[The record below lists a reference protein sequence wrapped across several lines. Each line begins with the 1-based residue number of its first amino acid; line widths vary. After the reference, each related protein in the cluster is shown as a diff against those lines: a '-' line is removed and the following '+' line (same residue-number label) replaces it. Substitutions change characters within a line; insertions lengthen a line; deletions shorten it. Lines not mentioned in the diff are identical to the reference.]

1 MADESRTEPEQ
12 KAPEASSEEPAHVL
26 TGARTPQ
33 GTMTIV
39 LIYAAATVVLWF
51 YMYYIVLK
59 SDGYLG
65 GF

>member
-1 MADESRTEPEQ
+1 MADETRLEPEEG
-12 KAPEASSEEPAHVL
+12 APEAPEQEPAHVL